1 MTQADAAGPS
11 WITAAVRA
19 LPPYKGP
26 TQLAD
31 FPSGSRIHALHL
43 NECPYPPSP
52 RVVAT
57 IAAAAGQINRYPDIP
72 ARALA
77 AALAARTGVPPSC
90 IVFGTGSDELIH
102 LICEVALRGGD
113 RVVVP
118 APTFPRYAMSGRILG
133 AEVKRVRIDAAG
145 ANDAAGLVAAI
156 DGRTRV
162 VFCCTPNPPSGG
174 MMDAAALDR
183 LARGTPDDVLLAVDE
198 AYYEFGRH
206 AGGPD
211 AAEVLRS
218 RRGAWVVLR
227 TFSKAYGLAALRV
240 GYALCGSEEVAG
252 ALRKIKLQYNVTSL
266 GQVAALAAL
275 SDEAHL
281 RTTLDNTAR
290 ERQRLADGMTRL
302 GLKPLPSAANFVS
315 AEVPMAA
322 STCMT
327 ELQKRR
333 VLIRDWRDPDY
344 PNHIRVTVGLP
355 DDTDAV
361 VAALGGVLAA
371 QAAPL
376 QARA

>member
-1 MTQADAAGPS
+1 
-11 WITAAVRA
+11 
-19 LPPYKGP
+19 
-26 TQLAD
+26 
-31 FPSGSRIHALHL
+31 
-43 NECPYPPSP
+43 
-52 RVVAT
+52 
-57 IAAAAGQINRYPDIP
+57 
-72 ARALA
+72 
-77 AALAARTGVPPSC
+77 
-90 IVFGTGSDELIH
+90 
-102 LICEVALRGGD
+102 
-113 RVVVP
+113 
-118 APTFPRYAMSGRILG
+118 
-133 AEVKRVRIDAAG
+133 
-145 ANDAAGLVAAI
+145 
-156 DGRTRV
+156 
-162 VFCCTPNPPSGG
+162 
-174 MMDAAALDR
+174 
-183 LARGTPDDVLLAVDE
+183 
-198 AYYEFGRH
+198 
-206 AGGPD
+206 
-211 AAEVLRS
+211 
-218 RRGAWVVLR
+218 VLR

-344 PNHIRVTVGLP
+344 PKHIRVTVGLP
-355 DDTDAV
+355 DETDAV

-371 QAAPL
+371 QSPPL